1 MNHYAIYVSD
11 DAGWAAE
18 CPNSRDVFFGD
29 HGAQYVRW
37 PHLLEDDQDARLSLG
52 RCGFLVV
59 RGHAAAMSI
68 ARALGQSGD
77 WVDPAGDESRPSYAV
92 HRLHGDGTLSAT
104 LA

>member
-1 MNHYAIYVSD
+1 
-11 DAGWAAE
+11 
-18 CPNSRDVFFGD
+18 
-29 HGAQYVRW
+29 
-37 PHLLEDDQDARLSLG
+37 
-52 RCGFLVV
+52 V

-92 HRLHGDGTLSAT
+92 RRLHGDGTLSAT